1 MDNNRVSSNLPK
13 PWNSKELVGEHS
25 TPRRRRTVRYSGARV
40 CGSCLS
46 DMSVILKYG
55 GKHVVNF
62 GSGQGFDKP
71 GGAHQPN
78 ERINCD
84 VLLDY
89 TKAIASYILR
99 TLG

>member
-1 MDNNRVSSNLPK
+1 
-13 PWNSKELVGEHS
+13 
-25 TPRRRRTVRYSGARV
+25 
-40 CGSCLS
+40 
-46 DMSVILKYG
+46 MSVILKYG

>member
-1 MDNNRVSSNLPK
+1 MVEAV
-13 PWNSKELVGEHS
+13 KEAGLTE
-25 TPRRRRTVRYSGARV
+25 PRV

-78 ERINCD
+78 EFVECD
-84 VLLDY
+84 KLVEFTKTMAAYVVKVLQ
-89 TKAIASYILR
+89 
-99 TLG
+99 